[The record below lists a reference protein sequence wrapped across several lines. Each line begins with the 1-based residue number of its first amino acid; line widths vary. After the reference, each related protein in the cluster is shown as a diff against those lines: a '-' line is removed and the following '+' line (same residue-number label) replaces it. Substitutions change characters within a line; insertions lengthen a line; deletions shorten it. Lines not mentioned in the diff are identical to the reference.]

1 MKIGKVFLE
10 KAAAFRAGRLYGAL
24 SAAPG
29 KCYRFIAAK
38 RQQAKKES
46 NPMSLKG
53 ICTGIA
59 LVFGVSAGPG
69 FYYMT
74 QENEIVRAKV
84 TGKVQADADAAFPGQ
99 KYFIYTKEGKFDT
112 FATGKGDSLKEG
124 CVYDFNLKGARF
136 QWKDI
141 SYSRSV
147 MDVKPVPSASP
158 LHCLIPRL

>member
-1 MKIGKVFLE
+1 MKFGKQFLE
-10 KAAAFRAGRLYGAL
+10 KTPAFRAGRLYQAL

-29 KCYRFIAAK
+29 KCYRCVAAK
-38 RQQAKKES
+38 RQKAKKEN

-53 ICTGIA
+53 ICAGIA

-69 FYYMT
+69 LYYMT
-74 QENEIVRAKV
+74 QEPEIVRAKV
-84 TGKVQADADAAFPGQ
+84 TGKVQADADATYPGQ

-112 FATGKGDSLKEG
+112 FATSKGDDLKEG

-136 QWKDI
+136 QWQDI

-147 MDVKPVPSASP
+147 AGVKIVPSASP
-158 LHCLIPRL
+158 LYCMIPNL